1 MDCNNCFFSDDSG
14 ACLIDG
20 CSSDRSYSVTDDDLI
35 LAADSA
41 YDEFLD
47 AILNE

>member
-1 MDCNNCFFSDDSG
+1 MDCYNCFFSDDSG
-14 ACLIDG
+14 GCLIDG
-20 CSSDRSYSVTDDDLI
+20 CSSDRSYSVTDDVSI
-35 LAADSA
+35 LVADSA